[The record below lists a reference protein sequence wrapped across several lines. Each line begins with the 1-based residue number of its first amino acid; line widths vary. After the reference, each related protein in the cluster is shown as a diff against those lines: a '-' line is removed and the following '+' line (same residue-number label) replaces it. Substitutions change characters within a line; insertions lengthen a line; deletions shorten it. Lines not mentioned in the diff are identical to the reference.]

1 MIKKLLFKVKKALSP
16 YGKRLIALIVI
27 LITALLLG
35 VYKDVAVASLPDQ
48 NGWRSWLDDGSYGQI
63 SIYFNHS
70 LSVTPDSIRE
80 YNYKI
85 LKALQEAALKEE
97 GDELVYC
104 YSAPG
109 SVTITR
115 GSKSVDVKA
124 MGVGGKFFY
133 LHPSMLIKGSYF
145 DPEAQMK
152 DQIVVD
158 EDTAWTLFGSSDIIG
173 QAVDIGGIPHYI
185 CGVVRRQSG
194 KIAKAAGLDK
204 PIVYVSFQTLVI
216 YGSVD
221 SSSFDAGQIQSIDP
235 NEEGMYTYSG
245 SDSQDGSGGSSSEG
259 SALGGSASGSSSS
272 GGAGAG
278 TSSAPPGNAPSTGES
293 GQSGD
298 GGAGS
303 PDTASSV
310 SEASPSTSSDNGAAD
325 GTSSADSSK
334 ETAESTTG
342 TGSATSQG
350 SSYSGGSYSSGSSGS
365 APDVILPLSYGERA
379 DAESISI
386 ISTNLSS
393 VAGIAS
399 YELIMPDSV
408 DNYATNL
415 VKEKLGFK
423 DHDDIVVMDSRTR
436 FSFGSLISIFKS
448 FPARSMQLTEFSY
461 PYWENIARGWEDI
474 LALVVMAQLLL
485 YIIDFLLLVWIIVS
499 WYNNRTWRTRD
510 IVKKVSDTIYDYQ
523 SHKKRRKSNGKIK
536 KTS

>member
-16 YGKRLIALIVI
+16 YGKRLIALVVI
-27 LITALLLG
+27 LVAAILLG
-35 VYKDVAVASLPDQ
+35 AYKDVAVASLPDQ

-245 SDSQDGSGGSSSEG
+245 SDSQDNS
-259 SALGGSASGSSSS
+259 GGSASGSSSS
-272 GGAGAG
+272 GSGGAG
-278 TSSAPPGNAPSTGES
+278 TSSTTSGNTPSTGGS
-293 GQSGD
+293 GKSED
-298 GGAGS
+298 TGAGS
-303 PDTASSV
+303 LDTAASV
-310 SEASPSTSSDNGAAD
+310 SETSSGTSSDNGAAD